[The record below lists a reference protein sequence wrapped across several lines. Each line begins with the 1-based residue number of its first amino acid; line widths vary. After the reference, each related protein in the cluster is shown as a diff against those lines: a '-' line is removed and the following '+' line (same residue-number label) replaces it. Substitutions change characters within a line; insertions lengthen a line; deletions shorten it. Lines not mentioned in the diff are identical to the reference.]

1 VTDAQRRFFERSHTR
16 IARLSPD
23 VAAEFLRAIRIL
35 AASMSEAELARLI
48 ASGAVGHIVA
58 ALMADTVLDPALS
71 RFRSSLHRTME
82 RSFDLNTPYLPNA
95 GKVRGIVAVQFDH
108 LNPRVLDALRTL
120 DSQVIPE
127 LKQALRDGVT
137 QRIALG
143 LERQESPG
151 SIARGVRELIGLP
164 PRLVTAVENFR
175 TMLESK
181 DSEALARELRDKRFD
196 GTISKAFAADGP
208 GLKADQIDRMVAA
221 YRRQALA
228 SNAETVSTTA
238 TKTAYK
244 LAQRESWL
252 SAVDRGI
259 VRAGSL
265 EVEWVGVVDGHQRP
279 EHERMTGER
288 RAFDQPYSNGDS
300 YAGENDPWG
309 CRCLDRVLV
318 A

>member
-1 VTDAQRRFFERSHTR
+1 MTDAQRRFFDRAHDR

-23 VAAEFLRAIRIL
+23 VATAFLAAIRIL
-35 AASMSEAELARLI
+35 STTMSEAELARLI
-48 ASGAVGHIVA
+48 ASGAVARVVTE
-58 ALMADTVLDPALS
+58 LLDDRVLDSALS
-71 RFRSSLHRTME
+71 RFRSSLSRTME
-82 RSFDLNTPYLPNA
+82 KSFNLNTPYLPKG
-95 GKVRGIVAVQFDH
+95 GKVRGVVAVQFDH

-137 QRIALG
+137 ERIALG
-143 LERQESPG
+143 LTRQESPAA
-151 SIARGVRELIGLP
+151 IARGVRELIGLP

-181 DSEALARELRDKRFD
+181 DAEALARELRDKRFD
-196 GTISKAFAADGP
+196 RTIANAFSSDGE
-208 GLKADQIDRMVAA
+208 GLTRTQIDRMVAA

-228 SNAETVSTTA
+228 SNADNVSTTA

-244 LAQRESWL
+244 LAQQESWN
-252 SAVDRGI
+252 AAIERGI
-259 VRAGSL
+259 VRADAL